1 MKISLNWLKCYVQTD
16 LPVDSITE
24 ILTNIGLEVEG
35 VETIESIKGG
45 LEGLVIGEVLT
56 CEKHPNADKLS
67 LTTVNIGTESPLQI
81 VCGAPNVAT
90 GQKVIVATVGAKL
103 YPAVGEPFDIKK
115 GKIRGETSEGMI
127 CAEDEIGL
135 GTDHNGIMVL
145 DAKADVGSPA
155 REYINSIGGYKGK
168 KVEVDTIIEIGLTP
182 NRSDATGHL
191 GVAFDL
197 AAALQINYSGQGNFQ
212 KPDVSNFLLGSTE
225 LPIEVIVEDSELCP
239 RYSGLCIKGVKVEA
253 SPQWLKTRL
262 EAIGL
267 SPVNNIV
274 DITNFVLH
282 ELGQPLHAF
291 DYDKIEGQKVLVK
304 TLEEGTKFLCL
315 DEVERAL
322 HEEDL
327 MICNANS
334 EGMCIAGVFG
344 GLHSGVGAST
354 VNIFLESA
362 HFHPKA
368 IRRSSMRHLLRT
380 DAASCF
386 EKGTDP
392 NITIYA
398 LQRAALLIQEIA
410 GGSIASAIIDIYPH
424 PIARPEVI
432 LKYSNITRLIGKEI
446 PKEVLY
452 RIFEVLDMSVSNK
465 TETGCT
471 VAVPT
476 NKSDVLREVDVIEEI
491 LRIYG
496 YNRIEAPEMLNSA
509 LSFQTK
515 PDAMKLRSKVS
526 EWLAALGFNE
536 MMALSLTK
544 SSYYQELYPI
554 SEAELVFVNNTSNQ
568 QLNLMRPSMLL
579 GGLEAILHNQNRQ
592 ISDLYL
598 YEFGKTYRR
607 KGEKY
612 VENQGLSILVSGQ
625 RLPESWLN
633 PSKAKAG
640 FYTLKSYV
648 ELIFAK
654 LGIDLQNPKIQSK
667 VIENEKPWAYAMS
680 IHDKSINKDLVT
692 MGRVHPELAYE
703 LDIKNS
709 VFYAEINWDAVLSL
723 LGKQKMQYLPLPKF
737 PSMRR
742 DLALVVDKTVSFEQI
757 LNIAR
762 RQGKKLLKD
771 TNLFDVYENEEQLGK
786 GKKSYAVSFLFLDE
800 QKTLKDTDIDG
811 IMEKLMQN
819 YEKELHA
826 LIRK

>member
-1 MKISLNWLKCYVQTD
+1 MKISLNWLKSYVQTD
-16 LPVDSITE
+16 LPVETIAE

-35 VETIESIKGG
+35 QETIQSIKGG
-45 LEGLVIGEVLT
+45 LDGLVVGEVLS
-56 CEKHPNADKLS
+56 CVKHPNADSLS
-67 LTTVNIGTESPLQI
+67 LTTVNIGDETPLQI
-81 VCGAPNVAT
+81 VCGAPNVAA
-90 GQKVIVATVGAKL
+90 GQKVIVATVGAML
-103 YPAVGEPFDIKK
+103 YPADGEPFKIKK

-135 GTDHNGIMVL
+135 GNSHSGIMVL
-145 DAKADVGSPA
+145 DTNATAGMPA
-155 REYINSIGGYKGK
+155 RDYINSIGGYKGK

-197 AAALQINYSGQGNFQ
+197 AAAMQINYPGEGTFQ
-212 KPDVSNFLLGSTE
+212 KPDITRFSLQSTE
-225 LPIEVIVEDSELCP
+225 LPIEVVVEDEARCP
-239 RYSGLCIKGVKVEA
+239 RYSGLCIKGVKVAE

-267 SPVNNIV
+267 SPINNIV

-291 DYDKIEGQKVLVK
+291 DYDKIEGHQVRVK
-304 TLEEGTKFLCL
+304 TLAEGTKFLCL
-315 DEVERAL
+315 DEVEREL

-334 EGMCIAGVFG
+334 KGMCIAGVFG
-344 GLHSGVGAST
+344 GLHSGVANET

-362 HFHPKA
+362 HFHPKST
-368 IRRSSMRHLLRT
+368 RRTSMRHLLRT

-392 NITIYA
+392 NITIFA
-398 LQRAALLIQEIA
+398 LKRAALLIQEIA
-410 GGSIASAIIDIYPH
+410 GGTIASDIIDIYPN
-424 PIARPEVI
+424 PVARPQVV
-432 LKYSNITRLIGKEI
+432 LKYKNITRLIGKELS
-446 PKEVLY
+446 KEEIHKILW
-452 RIFEVLDMSVSNK
+452 VLDMPISDE
-465 TETGCT
+465 TEIGCT

-496 YNRIEAPEMLNSA
+496 YNLVEAPETLHSV
-509 LSFQTK
+509 LSFQPK
-515 PDAMKLRSKVS
+515 PDPMKLRGRVS

-544 SSYYQELYPI
+544 SSYYQDLYPI
-554 SEAELVFVNNTSNQ
+554 AKEELVFVNNTSNQ
-568 QLNLMRPSMLL
+568 QLDLMRPTMLL
-579 GGLEAILHNQNRQ
+579 GGLEAVLHNQNRQ
-592 ISDLYL
+592 TSDLFL
-598 YEFGKTYRR
+598 YEFGKTYRS

-612 VENQGLSILVSGQ
+612 IENQFLSLIVSGQ

-633 PSKAKAG
+633 PTKAKAG
-640 FYTLKSYV
+640 FYTLKAYV
-648 ELIFAK
+648 ETVFAK
-654 LGIDLQNPKIQSK
+654 LGIDLQNPRIQST
-667 VIENEKPWAYAMS
+667 VIEGEKPWAYAIS
-680 IHDKSINKDLVT
+680 LYDKSINKELLT
-692 MGRVHPELAYE
+692 MGRVHPELTYE

-709 VFYAEINWDAVLSL
+709 VFYAEINWDAVLML
-723 LGKQKMQYLPLPKF
+723 MGRQKIQYQPLPKF
-737 PSMRR
+737 PTMRR

-771 TNLFDVYENEEQLGK
+771 TNLFDVYENEEHLGE

-800 QKTLKDTDIDG
+800 NKTLKDSDVDSV
-811 IMEKLMQN
+811 MDKLMQN
-819 YEKELHA
+819 YEKELNA